1 MRFDLTR
8 YRSLLQAFDLT
19 GRRVFGDVW
28 RGDEAFARPTDDP
41 EPARI
46 KRDALV
52 GRIKALTLEAQ
63 PHEAVMALDV
73 ENEVYEDASA
83 RLHVIEREIDRLKRE
98 LNALPYLGDAWMI
111 DYQAF
116 ERRCHIEAEMCN
128 AFARG
133 DLDLLAGPTE
143 LVQWHA
149 WSRLPSF
156 KVYFGLSTVRLP
168 ASHGERTRRRPAF
181 VPKVALALWLERFE
195 AENATTANALTP
207 EARLKVWLRDKVD
220 RYQPKEFSKSSYR
233 DDALAEIPGLSTRAF
248 DRVWGQVVP
257 QSWKSSGR
265 GLVR

>member
-8 YRSLLQAFDLT
+8 YHSLLQAFDLT
-19 GRRVFGDVW
+19 GRRVFGDDW

-41 EPARI
+41 EPARRT
-46 KRDALV
+46 RDALID
-52 GRIKALTLEAQ
+52 RIKALTLEAQ
-63 PHEAVMALDV
+63 PHEAVMALEV

-83 RLHVIEREIDRLKRE
+83 KLHVIDREIDRLKRE
-98 LNALPYLGDAWMI
+98 LNALPHLGDAWVI

-116 ERRCHIEAEMCN
+116 ERRSRIEAELCD
-128 AFARG
+128 AFAKG

-143 LVQWHA
+143 LVQWRA

-168 ASHGERTRRRPAF
+168 SSHGERTRRRPAF

-195 AENATTANALTP
+195 AVNTATANALTP
-207 EARLKVWLRDKVD
+207 EARLQVWLRDKID
-220 RYQPKEFSKSSYR
+220 RYQPKEFSKRRYR

-248 DRVWGQVVP
+248 ERVWGQVVP

-265 GLVR
+265 GSVR